1 MGSGRGPL
9 HEILKKIYTATNLP
23 EAHLLAD
30 WLADRGV
37 RTRIFNANASS
48 IAGELPVDAA
58 LPQVWVDRPDEAT
71 RAREIIDT
79 FMGTTHLGPAWMCAR
94 CKEEN
99 PGSFELCWACG
110 ADATAR

>member
-9 HEILKKIYTATNLP
+9 HEILKKIYTAANLP

-48 IAGELPVDAA
+48 LAGELPIDAA
-58 LPQVWVDRPDEAT
+58 LPQLWVEDPADAE
-71 RAREIIDT
+71 RARTVIDDYLRSAPT
-79 FMGTTHLGPAWMCAR
+79 GPPVR
-94 CKEEN
+94 CPSCGEEN
-99 PGSFELCWACG
+99 PASFETCWSCG
-110 ADATAR
+110 KNLP